1 MASEGL
7 QELLD
12 MKNNPLLD
20 RRSRHNMWAALVR
33 SLAEE
38 LEPLAR
44 EPCLNVV
51 EHGEPCFDGY
61 GIQDVTPESLCLTCR
76 LRQALKVAVL
86 KVPASKWEV

>member
-12 MKNNPLLD
+12 LKNNPMLD
-20 RRSRHNMWAALVR
+20 RRKNRNMWAALVY
-33 SLAEE
+33 SFVKN

-51 EHGEPCFDGY
+51 EHGEPC
-61 GIQDVTPESLCLTCR
+61 VTSAPLRQVSAVGLCLTCR
-76 LRQALKVAVL
+76 IRKAIQDAILD
-86 KVPASKWEV
+86 VPSSKWEV

>member
-7 QELLD
+7 EEILSL
-12 MKNNPLLD
+12 KNNPMLD
-20 RRSRHNMWAALVR
+20 RRKGRNMWAAMLY

-51 EHGEPCFDGY
+51 EHGEPCFQGY
-61 GIQDVTPESLCLTCR
+61 GLQDAT
-76 LRQALKVAVL
+76 KGG
-86 KVPASKWEV
+86 